1 MNQFKT
7 RTVVNDATGI
17 EVDAKNVL
25 RIPKVLTI
33 PVSEICGDVF
43 ERAGHNADLE
53 EYTVKFNAVGADET
67 KLVWRFTV
75 VMNQV
80 GAYHPIFQNASTRSR
95 FELPVEIAV
104 AQNETAEN
112 VAKKVEKAL
121 KMVFAAKG
129 TKLFGIER
137 TTNTL
142 KLTAPEE
149 HTHFLEVKLDA
160 VSESLTGFEAHEPRA
175 LAQAEVTKKGREG
188 FGTARWIFKT
198 LRIPTI
204 ANTHATALHRNE
216 LPSPVPGV
224 LYTQVTIHQLAKRPE
239 LGGVN
244 AVNEEVASKTTHV
257 LYMAPDALKALK
269 NALTAY
275 NNKEGVTE
283 DKKVTVTAVDD
294 PE

>member
-33 PVSEICGDVF
+33 PVGEICGDVF
-43 ERAGHNADLE
+43 ERAGHDADLE
-53 EYTVKFNAVGADET
+53 EYTVQFADVAAGET

-104 AQNETAEN
+104 APSEVAED

-129 TKLFGIER
+129 TKLFGIKR
-137 TTNTL
+137 TTDTL
-142 KLTAPEE
+142 VLTAPEE

-160 VSESLTGFEAHEPRA
+160 VSESLTGFEAHEPRT
-175 LAQAEVTKKGREG
+175 LAQAKVTKEGREG

-204 ANTHATALHRNE
+204 ANTHATALHRDE
-216 LPSPVPGV
+216 LPVPGV
-224 LYTQVTIHQLAKRPE
+224 VYTQVTIQQLAKRPE

-257 LYMAPDALKALK
+257 LYMAPAALAALKA
-269 NALTAY
+269 ALTGKA
-275 NNKEGVTE
+275 
-283 DKKVTVTAVDD
+283 TVTPVSD
-294 PE
+294 PA

>member
-17 EVDAKNVL
+17 VVDGDGTLKPYVL

-33 PVSEICGDVF
+33 PVTEICGDVF
-43 ERAGHNADLE
+43 KRVGHDAVLE
-53 EYTVKFNAVGADET
+53 EYTVKFNAVDAGET

-104 AQNETAEN
+104 APSETAEN

-129 TKLFGIER
+129 TKLFGIKR
-137 TTNTL
+137 TTDTL
-142 KLTAPEE
+142 VLTAPEE

-175 LAQAEVTKKGREG
+175 LAQAEVTKEGKEG

-204 ANTHATALHRNE
+204 ANTHATALHRDE
-216 LPSPVPGV
+216 LPIPGV
-224 LYTQVTIHQLAKRPE
+224 VYTQVTIQQLAKRPE

-257 LYMAPDALKALK
+257 LYMAPAALSALEAALNEKA
-269 NALTAY
+269 
-275 NNKEGVTE
+275 
-283 DKKVTVTAVDD
+283 TVKAVND
-294 PE
+294 PA